1 MEKVLIVDDSKFS
14 RESIKKA
21 LESLGH
27 EVVGEAV
34 DGLDGLRQYEE
45 SKATLVV
52 TDIEM
57 PNLDGVSM
65 IKQLRQKDADVRIIV
80 VTSTVNAQVLQEV
93 TKQKASVVKKPI
105 KEQRLLNAIKLLNR

>member
-14 RESIKKA
+14 RESIKKV

-65 IKQLRQKDADVRIIV
+65 VKQLRQKDADVRIIV